1 MVHLLS
7 HQGDS
12 FRKWIHVEEKEGS
25 NLRRAIRQQEA
36 PSSAVTIISRVKD
49 KLWERLPL
57 RSADY
62 RQSKRARSSS
72 LVLEGGRGSD
82 MPPSAAAEWRG
93 KAGGFLSSSSLKL
106 RQATQAA
113 GIVVGDAAKNAGSSM
128 AEAAERAGSV
138 VRSRWS
144 LLQLQQQQHQQQQAY
159 DASLQDRPSV
169 QERFRN
175 ASIMLK
181 KQLQDT
187 KELAIVGFLDTKE
200 KAAVGLVETKE
211 KLAVGKIKVEE
222 AARKAAQRSKTL
234 MQDWRQK
241 GAGGKGAFGVSL
253 DVLVQR
259 QKSTRP
265 IPSVVIKC
273 VDFLV
278 LSGLNAEYIFKKD
291 GNHRVVDRL
300 IASLNEDPTAS
311 MQGASPIDVAA
322 LLKVFLHMLPEPI
335 LLFENYEAFASARGN
350 VVRIR
355 QLVSALPPA
364 NYFTLECLTALLLR
378 ISQKSTVNKMD
389 SHSLAFE
396 LAPALLWQ
404 KGKVKSSRSGKSRA
418 TAAGSLRSSRLTP
431 VIERPREE
439 AAAALSEDVSRPV
452 SIMVDMD
459 GAGAGSEDVLFN
471 EHTGD
476 DRNGD
481 LSAQIPL
488 DDDEPLSVDFS
499 IVEAVQC
506 LIDQHNVIFADA
518 VEVVW
523 QELGS

>member
-1 MVHLLS
+1 
-7 HQGDS
+7 
-12 FRKWIHVEEKEGS
+12 
-25 NLRRAIRQQEA
+25 
-36 PSSAVTIISRVKD
+36 
-49 KLWERLPL
+49 
-57 RSADY
+57 
-62 RQSKRARSSS
+62 
-72 LVLEGGRGSD
+72 

-93 KAGGFLSSSSLKL
+93 KAGGFLSSSSIKL

-113 GIVVGDAAKNAGSSM
+113 GSVVGDAAKNAGSSV
-128 AEAAERAGSV
+128 AGAAERAGSV
-138 VRSRWS
+138 VRARWS
-144 LLQLQQQQHQQQQAY
+144 LLQLQQQQTHET
-159 DASLQDRPSV
+159 SLQDRPSV
-169 QERFRN
+169 QERFRS

-222 AARKAAQRSKTL
+222 AARKAAQRSKIL
-234 MQDWRQK
+234 IQDWRQK
-241 GAGGKGAFGVSL
+241 GAGGKGVFGVSL
-253 DVLVQR
+253 EILVQR

-265 IPSVVIKC
+265 IPSIVIKC

-300 IASLNEDPTAS
+300 IASLNEDPTAAL
-311 MQGASPIDVAA
+311 QGASPIDVAA

-335 LLFENYEAFASARGN
+335 LMFENYDAFVSARGN
-350 VVRIR
+350 VVRLR

-404 KGKVKSSRSGKSRA
+404 RGKMKSSLSGKTRPM
-418 TAAGSLRSSRLTP
+418 AAGSFRTSRLTP

-439 AAAALSEDVSRPV
+439 AAALSEDGVKSPQNLTRHVSV
-452 SIMVDMD
+452 MVNVDNAGS
-459 GAGAGSEDVLFN
+459 GADWHQLQGSEDGMLN
-471 EHTGD
+471 GHAGD

-488 DDDEPLSVDFS
+488 DDDEPLSVDFA

-506 LIDQHNVIFADA
+506 LIDQHNVVFADA

>member
-1 MVHLLS
+1 
-7 HQGDS
+7 
-12 FRKWIHVEEKEGS
+12 
-25 NLRRAIRQQEA
+25 
-36 PSSAVTIISRVKD
+36 
-49 KLWERLPL
+49 
-57 RSADY
+57 
-62 RQSKRARSSS
+62 
-72 LVLEGGRGSD
+72 
-82 MPPSAAAEWRG
+82 MPASAAAEWRG

-106 RQATQAA
+106 KQATQAA
-113 GIVVGDAAKNAGSSM
+113 SLVVGDAAKNAGSTV

-138 VRSRWS
+138 VRARWS
-144 LLQLQQQQHQQQQAY
+144 LLQLQQQQQHQQQAY
-159 DASLQDRPSV
+159 ESSLQERPSV
-169 QERFRN
+169 QERFRS

-200 KAAVGLVETKE
+200 KAAVGIVETKE
-211 KLAVGKIKVEE
+211 KLAVGKVKVEE
-222 AARKAAQRSKTL
+222 VARKAAQRSKSL
-234 MQDWRQK
+234 IQDWRQK
-241 GAGGKGAFGVSL
+241 SAGGKGVFSVPL

-265 IPSVVIKC
+265 IPAVVIKC

-300 IASLNEDPTAS
+300 IASLNEDPNAS
-311 MQGASPIDVAA
+311 LQGASPIDVAA

-335 LLFENYEAFASARGN
+335 LMFENYEAFAGARGN

-355 QLVSALPPA
+355 QLVSALPPS

-396 LAPALLWQ
+396 LAPVLLWQ
-404 KGKVKSSRSGKSRA
+404 KGKVKSYISGKSRGA
-418 TAAGSLRSSRLTP
+418 SSGSFSKSSRLTP

-439 AAAALSEDVSRPV
+439 AAALSEDGAPTHLSRPV
-452 SIMVDMD
+452 SITVDMD
-459 GAGAGSEDVLFN
+459 GVNAGSEDGLLN
-471 EHTGD
+471 EHTSD

-488 DDDEPLSVDFS
+488 DDDEPLSVDFA
-499 IVEAVQC
+499 IVEAVQS

-523 QELGS
+523 QDL

>member
-1 MVHLLS
+1 
-7 HQGDS
+7 
-12 FRKWIHVEEKEGS
+12 
-25 NLRRAIRQQEA
+25 
-36 PSSAVTIISRVKD
+36 
-49 KLWERLPL
+49 
-57 RSADY
+57 
-62 RQSKRARSSS
+62 
-72 LVLEGGRGSD
+72 

-93 KAGGFLSSSSLKL
+93 KAGGFLSSSSIKL
-106 RQATQAA
+106 RQATQVA
-113 GIVVGDAAKNAGSSM
+113 GSVVGDAAKNAGSSV
-128 AEAAERAGSV
+128 AGAAERAGSV
-138 VRSRWS
+138 VRARWS
-144 LLQLQQQQHQQQQAY
+144 LLQLQQQQQAHE
-159 DASLQDRPSV
+159 ASLQDRPSV
-169 QERFRN
+169 QERFRS

-222 AARKAAQRSKTL
+222 AARKAAQRSKIL
-234 MQDWRQK
+234 IQDWRQK
-241 GAGGKGAFGVSL
+241 GAGGKGVFGVSL
-253 DVLVQR
+253 EILVQR

-265 IPSVVIKC
+265 IPSIVIKC

-300 IASLNEDPTAS
+300 IASLNEDPTAAL
-311 MQGASPIDVAA
+311 QGASPIDVAA

-335 LLFENYEAFASARGN
+335 LMFENYDAFVSARGN
-350 VVRIR
+350 VVRLR

-404 KGKVKSSRSGKSRA
+404 RGKMKSSLSGKTRPM
-418 TAAGSLRSSRLTP
+418 AAGSFRTSRLTP

-439 AAAALSEDVSRPV
+439 AAALSEDGVKSPQNLTRHVSV
-452 SIMVDMD
+452 MVDVD
-459 GAGAGSEDVLFN
+459 NAGS
-471 EHTGD
+471 GD
-476 DRNGD
+476 QKMG
-481 LSAQIPL
+481 
-488 DDDEPLSVDFS
+488 
-499 IVEAVQC
+499 C
-506 LIDQHNVIFADA
+506 
-518 VEVVW
+518 
-523 QELGS
+523 